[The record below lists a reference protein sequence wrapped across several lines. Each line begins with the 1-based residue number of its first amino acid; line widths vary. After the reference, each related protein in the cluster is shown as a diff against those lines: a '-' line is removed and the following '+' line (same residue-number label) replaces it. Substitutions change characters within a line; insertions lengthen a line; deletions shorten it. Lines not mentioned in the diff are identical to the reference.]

1 MVENQFSIGDLVA
14 HKHYPEKAIGTI
26 SKFHNSGRVGV
37 SGDNGTR
44 SFLPHNLIALE
55 ITASPTPPP
64 TSPIPPEQ
72 AQTEELTEHS
82 ENCSQC
88 GSQDLRRFHYHDP
101 NEYYFYCRDCGH
113 EGWRHEKLPPAQ
125 VEKSEVM
132 EVEELEDAIATPAE
146 GITKPTEAIDT
157 SEDEIGPRCPQCGS
171 YKVSQEG
178 GWNEQC
184 DYFTVRCED
193 CGWEESY
200 LEENEDSNPTSPTS
214 PNPPV
219 QVEELEDTIAAQAD
233 LELPPIPRDFSELEQ
248 LPEWWERPI
257 LPDFRECSCG
267 EPYDDDDDLDWVQ
280 ETYGVNATYRGWKLT
295 IYEGGYQIYATPPS
309 SDRLYHCEC
318 ELDLDGPDG
327 QIALAQEFIDSWYFA
342 QPSPGQLSLNIR
354 ENVARAPPPRFG

>member
-1 MVENQFSIGDLVA
+1 MAQNQFSIGDLVA

-55 ITASPTPPP
+55 LSASPTPPP
-64 TSPIPPEQ
+64 TPPIPPAQ

-88 GSQDLRRFHYHDP
+88 SSQDIRRFHYHDP
-101 NEYYFYCRDCGH
+101 NEYWFYCRDCGH

-125 VEKSEVM
+125 VEFEKL
-132 EVEELEDAIATPAE
+132 EVEEVDAMTTPAE
-146 GITKPTEAIDT
+146 A
-157 SEDEIGPRCPQCGS
+157 
-171 YKVSQEG
+171 
-178 GWNEQC
+178 
-184 DYFTVRCED
+184 
-193 CGWEESY
+193 
-200 LEENEDSNPTSPTS
+200 
-214 PNPPV
+214 
-219 QVEELEDTIAAQAD
+219 IAAQAD

-295 IYEGGYQIYATPPS
+295 IYEGGDQIYATPPS
-309 SDRLYHCEC
+309 SDRLYHCKC

-327 QIALAQEFIDSWYFA
+327 QIAIAQEFIDSWYFA
-342 QPSPGQLSLNIR
+342 QPSPGQLSLNIP